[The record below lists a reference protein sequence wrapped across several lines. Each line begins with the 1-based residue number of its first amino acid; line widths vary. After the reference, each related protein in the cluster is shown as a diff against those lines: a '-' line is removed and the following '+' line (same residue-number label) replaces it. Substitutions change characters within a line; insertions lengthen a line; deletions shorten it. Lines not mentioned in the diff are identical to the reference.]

1 METTDKDSCRIL
13 VDLLC
18 KHKVKHAVISPGS
31 RNAPLIISISR
42 CDQITSHLVIDERCA
57 AFIALGIASY
67 LQEPVALICTS
78 GSALLNYA
86 PAIAEAY
93 YRKLP
98 LIVISADRPA
108 EWIDQDDSQ
117 TIRQYEALA
126 NYVKR
131 SYNIPS
137 ECPSDT
143 TKWYINRTIN
153 DALLLAVHARKSPV
167 HINIQLSEPLNRI
180 VNINPAEERYIEM
193 ISPSCEIPESKIS
206 QLATTIKDKR
216 ILILSGF
223 HEPSQ
228 QLNHALT
235 QLAEHENIVVMIENI
250 SNLQNNKFISSIDRT
265 LNELTDIEKKEL
277 RPDIVITLG
286 GALVS
291 RHIKQYLRQIKPLE
305 HWHIGINDVTVDCF
319 TSLTKRIE
327 TTPEAFFKQL
337 STALPPSKSC
347 YSHNWQTISNKA
359 ETSLATFLNQAPW
372 CDFSAMNIL
381 FNSLPSSWNLHLSN
395 GTSIRYSQLFNTT
408 RFNRIDCNRGV
419 SGIDGCTSTAIGS
432 SIVSNETTL
441 LISGDMCAQ
450 YDFGALLTA
459 QLSSKFKM
467 IVLNNGGGGI
477 FRFIKSTSS
486 LPELETYF
494 AAKTNLPLKQI
505 ADHINAKY
513 YDCHDEQSLKIALN
527 NFITDDDRP
536 SILEIFT
543 PGDVSAEI
551 LKNYFKNN

>member
-1 METTDKDSCRIL
+1 MGTTDKYSCRIL

-18 KHKVKHAVISPGS
+18 RHKVKHAVISPGS
-31 RNAPLIISISR
+31 RNAPLIVSISR
-42 CDQITSHLVIDERCA
+42 CDQITSHFVIDERSA
-57 AFIALGIASY
+57 AFMALGIASY
-67 LQEPVALICTS
+67 LQEPVVLVCTS

-137 ECPSDT
+137 ECTTDI
-143 TKWYINRTIN
+143 TKWYVNRTIN
-153 DALLLAVHARKSPV
+153 DALILAVHARKSPV
-167 HINIQLSEPLNRI
+167 HINIQLSEPLNRTTQLAPI
-180 VNINPAEERYIEM
+180 EERYIEM
-193 ISPSCEIPESKIS
+193 INPICEIPHSKILE
-206 QLATTIKDKR
+206 LASLIKDKR
-216 ILILSGF
+216 VLVLAGF

-228 QLNHALT
+228 SLNHALT
-235 QLAEHENIVVMIENI
+235 QFADHENIVVMIENI
-250 SNLQNNKFISSIDRT
+250 SNLHNNKFISSIDRT
-265 LNELTDIEKKEL
+265 LNEMTETEKKEL
-277 RPDIVITLG
+277 EPDVVITLG

-305 HWHIGINDVTVDCF
+305 HWHVGINDVTIDCF

-327 TTPEAFFKQL
+327 TTPEMFFKQL
-337 STALPPSKSC
+337 STALCPSKSF
-347 YSHNWQTISNKA
+347 YSQNWQSISDKA
-359 ETSLATFLNQAPW
+359 EAFLASFLSQIPW
-372 CDFSAMNIL
+372 SDFSAMNIL
-381 FNSLPSSWNLHLSN
+381 FNTLPSSWNLHLSN
-395 GTSIRYSQLFNTT
+395 GTSIRYSQLFNTS

-432 SIVSNETTL
+432 SIVSNEITL
-441 LISGDMCAQ
+441 LISGDMSAQ
-450 YDFGALLTA
+450 YDFGALLTD
-459 QLSSKFKM
+459 QLSPRFKM

-477 FRFIKSTSS
+477 FRFIKSTSN
-486 LPELETYF
+486 LPELETFF

-505 ADHINAKY
+505 AEHINAKY
-513 YDCHDEQSLKIALN
+513 YGCHNEQSLKIALN
-527 NFITDDDRP
+527 NFITDVDHP

-551 LKNYFKNN
+551 LKNYFRNN